1 MVNSIDLKKK
11 IYDNQI
17 FFWMKLRFEKNSVR
31 YRIKKSELQQLKKD
45 GVVKDTVAFPGA
57 VLTYE
62 LRIADVSTVTPS
74 LAGDTITINIPAA
87 IAHQWIDT
95 EEVGIYA
102 SISTAEHKTLEVTVE
117 KDFPCKDRTDED
129 KSDTFTELVEK
140 DSKGKVC

>member
-1 MVNSIDLKKK
+1 
-11 IYDNQI
+11 
-17 FFWMKLRFEKNSVR
+17 MKLRFEKNSVR

-102 SISTAEHKTLEVTVE
+102 SISTGQHKTLEVIIE
-117 KDFPCKDRTDED
+117 KDFPCKDRPDED
-129 KSDTFTELVEK
+129 KSDTFTELVDNNE
-140 DSKGKVC
+140 KGKVC